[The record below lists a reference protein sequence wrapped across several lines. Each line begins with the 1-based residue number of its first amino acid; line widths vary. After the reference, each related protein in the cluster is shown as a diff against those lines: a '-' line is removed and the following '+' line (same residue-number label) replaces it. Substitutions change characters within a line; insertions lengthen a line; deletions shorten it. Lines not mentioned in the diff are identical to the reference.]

1 VAYSIEGMVD
11 YYTTPSLVLRDGVPT
26 EVEALSERVPVS
38 FAAPLGELEAFHTA
52 GGLSTMVYRY
62 AGRIPVMEYK
72 TLRYPGHAAIM
83 AAIRGLGLLDTD
95 PVTLPE
101 GTVSPRAL
109 FVRVAGERLRLGKP
123 DVVALRV
130 EVTGRT
136 ASGARQRRHWEV
148 VDRAD
153 EARGISAMMRTTG
166 YTLAITALLQR
177 TGVIPPG
184 VHTPDEGIPP
194 QRYFDA
200 LAARGITVAET
211 PAVALPD

>member
-1 VAYSIEGMVD
+1 
-11 YYTTPSLVLRDGVPT
+11 
-26 EVEALSERVPVS
+26 
-38 FAAPLGELEAFHTA
+38 
-52 GGLSTMVYRY
+52 MVYRY

-83 AAIRGLGLLDTD
+83 EAIRDLGLLDTEA
-95 PVTLPE
+95 VTFP
-101 GTVSPRAL
+101 GGAVSPREL
-109 FVRVAGERLRLGKP
+109 FVKVAGDRLRKGKP

-130 EVTGRT
+130 EVTGR
-136 ASGARQRRHWEV
+136 GAAGRQRRTWEV

-153 EARGISAMMRTTG
+153 EARGVSAMMRTTG

-177 TGVIPPG
+177 GGVVPPG

-200 LAARGITVAET
+200 LAARGITVAEL
-211 PAVALPD
+211 PPVALPAEG